1 MIGERYFSG
10 STFEEM
16 AGYARAVID
25 GDMIYVSGT
34 TGFDPETFDFPED
47 VESQCENCFAT
58 IRRALAAHG
67 ASLDDLLRVRIFVA
81 SRAEFQRIAPIIKR
95 HCAAALPAN
104 TTVLSDLLEPHMR
117 VEIEVTARRQ
127 MG

>member
-1 MIGERYFSG
+1 MIGARYFSG
-10 STFEEM
+10 SPFEEM

-47 VESQCENCFAT
+47 VESQCENFFAT

-81 SRAEFQRIAPIIKR
+81 SRAEFQQIAPIIKR
-95 HCAAALPAN
+95 YCAAALPAN
-104 TTVLSDLLEPHMR
+104 TTVLADLVEPHMR

>member
-1 MIGERYFSG
+1 MIGARYFSG
-10 STFEEM
+10 SPFEEM

-58 IRRALAAHG
+58 IRRALVANG

-81 SRAEFQRIAPIIKR
+81 GRVDFQRIATIIKR
-95 HCAAALPAN
+95 HCAAALPAS
-104 TTVLSDLLEPHMR
+104 TAVLENLVEPHMR

>member
-1 MIGERYFSG
+1 MIGARYFSG
-10 STFEEM
+10 SPFEEM

-81 SRAEFQRIAPIIKR
+81 SRAESQRIAPIIKR

-104 TTVLSDLLEPHMR
+104 TTVLADLVEPHMR